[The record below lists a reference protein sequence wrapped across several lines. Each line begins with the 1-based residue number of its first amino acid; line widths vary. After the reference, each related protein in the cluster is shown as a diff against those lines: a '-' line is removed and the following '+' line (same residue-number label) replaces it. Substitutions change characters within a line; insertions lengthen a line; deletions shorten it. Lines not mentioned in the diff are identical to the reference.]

1 MKETT
6 YTLSINDSE
15 GTATVNY
22 LLSGRDGR
30 GAGDADLSLCG
41 LNPGSFEQVFGP
53 GDDLCYDPE
62 GGYQDPEWYWESSD
76 GCVWGIGW
84 RWGQPRIRGKGALSA
99 EKANHFV
106 DFLFNSLEAA
116 NMTDREL
123 EYLTQDLESVV
134 VQLILDE
141 AQGTEFD
148 LSDSRIR
155 KAIVNARGEAAK
167 TFDRTDEEWRDMME

>member
-1 MKETT
+1 MEETT

-15 GTATVNY
+15 GTANVNY

-30 GAGDADLSLCG
+30 GVGDADLSLRG

-62 GGYQDPEWYWESSD
+62 GGYQDPEWYWKSSD

-84 RWGQPRIRGKGALSA
+84 RWGQPRLRGKGKLSA

-106 DFLFNSLEAA
+106 DFLFNSLH
-116 NMTDREL
+116 DRI
-123 EYLTQDLESVV
+123 LTQDLESAV

-148 LSDSRIR
+148 LSDARIR
-155 KAIVNARGEAAK
+155 KAIVNALGEAAK